1 MIACMMSVM
10 TGLPMSVGNRMR
22 SSVVCSVGVS
32 VVGVSVAGVGMAAVV
47 VTSVTM
53 RITMTV
59 SMATQATNRHPC
71 KANSAKRECGEI
83 YVH

>member
-1 MIACMMSVM
+1 MLPAGVMSMV
-10 TGLPMSVGNRMR
+10 TALCRWLPVSMGNRVTAC
-22 SSVVCSVGVS
+22 VVRCVRVS
-32 VVGVSVAGVGMAAVV
+32 GMCVAGMA
-47 VTSVTM
+47 VTGVTV

-71 KANSAKRECGEI
+71 QANSAKRECGEI